1 MREGLRPAEIIEIE
15 RFQSLC
21 RVISRLAPQRTE
33 NLSVIMGQ
41 QFVEDMDAE
50 IACGTGQEHV
60 ADGLTLAIAE
70 GVEVV
75 FVQNGNESCVFGIVD
90 SLLEGI

>member
-1 MREGLRPAEIIEIE
+1 
-15 RFQSLC
+15 
-21 RVISRLAPQRTE
+21 
-33 NLSVIMGQ
+33 MGQ

-50 IACGTGQEHV
+50 IACGTGQQNI
-60 ADGLTLAIAE
+60 ANGLTLAIAE

-75 FVQNGNESCVFGIVD
+75 FVQNGDESSVFGIVD

>member
-15 RFQSLC
+15 RFQAL
-21 RVISRLAPQRTE
+21 RWVISRLAPQRTE
-33 NLSVIMGQ
+33 NLSVIIGQ
-41 QFVEDMDAE
+41 QFVEDVDAK
-50 IACGTGQEHV
+50 ITCGTGQEHI
-60 ADGLTLAIAE
+60 ADGLTLAVSE

-75 FVQNGNESCVFGIVD
+75 FVQNGNESSVFGIVD